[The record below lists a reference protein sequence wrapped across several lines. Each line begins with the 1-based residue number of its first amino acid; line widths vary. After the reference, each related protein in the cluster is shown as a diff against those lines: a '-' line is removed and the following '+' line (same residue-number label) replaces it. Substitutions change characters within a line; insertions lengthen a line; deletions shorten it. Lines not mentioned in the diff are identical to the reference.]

1 MSNLFGKT
9 GMQNDSG
16 KRECRMTNEA
26 SKGEDLVSNEAGVHS
41 LITNV
46 YAKELEDQTLC
57 RLANSNGNPRKRRA
71 FKVEERNSGAWWLA
85 FVVELRVY

>member
-9 GMQNDSG
+9 EMQNDSG

-26 SKGEDLVSNEAGVHS
+26 SKGENLVSNEAGVHS

-46 YAKELEDQTLC
+46 YAKGLEDQTLC
-57 RLANSNGNPRKRRA
+57 RLANSNGTPRKCRA
-71 FKVEERNSGAWWLA
+71 FEIAERN
-85 FVVELRVY
+85 